1 MQAGPSPEPAEGAQP
16 CGNALISD
24 FRPPDLGNEFPFFS
38 AAQHVVI

>member
-1 MQAGPSPEPAEGAQP
+1 MQVGLSPEPAEGAQP
-16 CGNALISD
+16 CGDTLISD